1 MGRARALW
9 RFAGAVGCVVGL
21 VACGS
26 SGGGGGAPGSS
37 AVDAG
42 SSPNGGSSG
51 GSGAGTGK
59 DASAGGGYDSGATG
73 GGTGDAGGAAT
84 GDAGRGDATASG
96 ASSDAGRGDG
106 GGTSAS
112 VDAGRADGGTTGAV
126 TDAGRG
132 DASGGGNAVPD
143 ASAGGSGAGFADSG
157 IGPMIPD
164 TDAGLDSWFD
174 GGAPALTA
182 NVTLHIAGDST
193 SCIFPPTDPTMRIG
207 WGQVLPQL
215 VGAGLTVDDEA
226 KSGRSSKSFIDEGW
240 WAMLQATI
248 KPGDYVFI
256 EFGHNDEKSGDPT
269 LFTDPATTFR
279 DYLNQYVVET
289 RAARGFPVL
298 LTPIARRDFSG
309 NTVVNSHG
317 DYPAAVFDVGA
328 FTHTPVIDM
337 TAKTTAW
344 LDGLGPTASV
354 PFFAVGDN
362 THLNAMGAPVVA
374 GFVVDGIRELGL
386 PIEARLQ

>member
-9 RFAGAVGCVVGL
+9 MFAGAVGCVVGQ

-26 SGGGGGAPGSS
+26 SG
-37 AVDAG
+37 AG
-42 SSPNGGSSG
+42 SATPGLGIIDSGSNSNGGSSG
-51 GSGAGTGK
+51 GGGTGK
-59 DASAGGGYDSGATG
+59 DATAGTGADSGARSG
-73 GGTGDAGGAAT
+73 GAGDAGGGETDDAEP
-84 GDAGRGDATASG
+84 GDETASD
-96 ASSDAGRGDG
+96 ASNDAASGDG
-106 GGTSAS
+106 GRTSAS
-112 VDAGRADGGTTGAV
+112 GDAGRADGGSTGGNA
-126 TDAGRG
+126 DAGRSDG
-132 DASGGGNAVPD
+132 SSGISGNTGRD

-207 WGQVLPQL
+207 WGQVLPQF
-215 VGAGLTVDDEA
+215 VDSGLTVDDEA

-240 WAMLQATI
+240 WAMLLATV

-256 EFGHNDEKSGDPT
+256 EFGHNDEKTDDPT

-289 RAARGFPVL
+289 RAAGGFPVL

-309 NTVVNSHG
+309 NTVVNTHG

-328 FTHTPVIDM
+328 FTQTPVIDM
-337 TAKTTAW
+337 TARTTAW
-344 LDGLGPTASV
+344 LSGLGPTASV
-354 PFFAVGDN
+354 PFFATGDD

-374 GFVVDGIRELGL
+374 GFVVDGVRELGL
-386 PIEARLQ
+386 PIAARLQ